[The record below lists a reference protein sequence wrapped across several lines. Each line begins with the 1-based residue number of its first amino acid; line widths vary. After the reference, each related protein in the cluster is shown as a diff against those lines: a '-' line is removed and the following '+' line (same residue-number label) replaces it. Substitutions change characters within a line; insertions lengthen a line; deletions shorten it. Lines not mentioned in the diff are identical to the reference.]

1 MNSADPADS
10 RGPSFRRPQVRRG
23 LRSLDL
29 RSTVQE
35 LLHARVRIGSDLIRS
50 ADGNHLTM
58 VHHGNPVRN
67 HEGARHFV
75 RSEEH
80 TSELQSRL
88 HLVCRLLL
96 EKKKKNLTNSVTST

>member
-35 LLHARVRIGSDLIRS
+35 LLHARVRIGSDLVGS

-67 HEGARHFV
+67 YKGARHFV
-75 RSEEH
+75 SHDHDGHHE
-80 TSELQSRL
+80 SVLQ
-88 HLVCRLLL
+88 L
-96 EKKKKNLTNSVTST
+96 EYQAVDPGGGDGVKTG